1 RACPDA
7 MVLILT
13 MTDDEDVVV
22 RALRAGARGYLL
34 KDTDPD
40 TVVDALRTVAGGGV
54 VLGPTI
60 GPGLLS
66 ALRRGPAALA
76 PPLDKLTA
84 REREM
89 LAGLACGH
97 SNARIAR
104 GLGLSEKTVRNQ
116 LSVVFTKLAVADR
129 VQAALL
135 ARDAGVTPAG

>member
-1 RACPDA
+1 
-7 MVLILT
+7 
-13 MTDDEDVVV
+13 MTDD
-22 RALRAGARGYLL
+22 
-34 KDTDPD
+34 TP
-40 TVVDALRTVAGGGV
+40 
-54 VLGPTI
+54 
-60 GPGLLS
+60 LS